1 MSNLQT
7 PTLALIC
14 DPSTG
19 AHFKF
24 NDLCNRLENFRITV
38 NPKSITHRLQPIPMD
53 KSKNQTALPS
63 IDKQESLKKLDSS
76 TTNKKKKIHST
87 FTKVSEEKISTSDS
101 SYQGSPIVFKEMPFI
116 VIDKS
121 TANKIIS
128 IKNLPNKVE
137 NEPISSL
144 VLGDKYK
151 EIERRIR
158 KRIKSLKDGAE
169 KLNKA
174 IQMEELTSKV
184 NRCKKMRLVH
194 HISSD
199 HSFSIKFQ
207 TLQQI

>member
-38 NPKSITHRLQPIPMD
+38 NPKSITHRLQPIPMG